1 MLPNNDNITGGL
13 LLHQYENTW
22 TEDNPSQSAAYPRA
36 TWTNGTNNYAD
47 SQLFE
52 ANASYLRLK
61 TLQVAYN
68 FKFPF
73 MKKLKMNTCQLMFSG
88 YNLLTFTGFDWGDP
102 ESRVSGSPTYPLS
115 KTYSL
120 TLKLGF

>member
-1 MLPNNDNITGGL
+1 MLLIL
-13 LLHQYENTW
+13 VQ
-22 TEDNPSQSAAYPRA
+22 R
-36 TWTNGTNNYAD
+36 WTNKTNNYAD

-68 FKFPF
+68 FHFPF

-88 YNLLTFTGFDWGDP
+88 YNLLTITDFKWGDP
-102 ESRVSGSPTYPLS
+102 ESRVSGAPTYPLS

-120 TLKLGF
+120 SLKVGF